1 MSDKETTTPLERS
14 ITKMDVLM
22 RSFGMRTRIFK
33 GPTRGVVK
41 GTRKVYP
48 YELNATLVETARGVG
63 IRIKLE
69 KIWYSFLKL
78 IPFFIII
85 IFSLLQYFAPGAGEA
100 IAEATGI
107 NLFLALLGPEPRII
121 GLWVVLPII
130 GMIVVGS
137 EILERIIRARYIQDR
152 MPRFLSGAEWNI
164 AEPPIVLDFISSIN
178 NLLWIFYVLLIIIFA
193 PMSFS
198 DSIFLNYLS
207 IIYKTD
213 LATVSLGTEGVAV
226 INTTALISVL
236 DISILAGMMFAILYQ
251 NFEKFRGSLD
261 RQQVRQDIRLES
273 QTRQLF
279 QVALGSTLL
288 STILLACF
296 YFTFWPSITIIQ
308 VIIFYA
314 ITMVSSVFGVWLFWH
329 KESYIFIAMAIW
341 FFLADVVMIFLNAN
355 DPSYSWMI
363 ICHLFLIL
371 IVVILSLNRYLESYL
386 AKKGVYEPSWMFN
399 LLPLFSYI
407 AVFWK
412 KKIRLSRGVERE
424 LEEILDEDMKERVKE
439 KLPLV
444 IDKEKI
450 IEKGKEALKI
460 VQYYQ
465 RIVSRVV
472 SGEINIL
479 LITKINAQILEIIKE
494 DKKLF
499 REAKKLFSTVD
510 SLLWEDKYKLKNGEQ
525 ILQIAEKVYN
535 EIVKK

>member
-1 MSDKETTTPLERS
+1 MSSKETTTPLERS
-14 ITKMDVLM
+14 TTKMDVLM

-33 GPTRGVVK
+33 GPTRAIVK

-85 IFSLLQYFAPGAGEA
+85 LFSMLQYFAPGAGEA

-107 NLFLALLGPEPRII
+107 NLFLVLLGPNPRIV
-121 GLWVVLPII
+121 GLWIVLPII
-130 GMIVVGS
+130 GAIVVGS

-164 AEPPIVLDFISSIN
+164 AEPPIVLDFISSTN
-178 NLLWIFYVLLIIIFA
+178 NLLWIFYVFLIIIFA

-198 DSIFLNYLS
+198 AEIFENF
-207 IIYKTD
+207 
-213 LATVSLGTEGVAV
+213 LAVYEVEGASL
-226 INTTALISVL
+226 INTTALISIL
-236 DISILAGMMFAILYQ
+236 DISILSGMMFAILYQ

-273 QTRQLF
+273 QTRQLV
-279 QVALGSTLL
+279 QVAIGSTLL

-296 YFTFWPSITIIQ
+296 YFTFWSNITIIQ
-308 VIIFYA
+308 VIIFYS
-314 ITMVSSVFGVWLFWH
+314 ITIVSSVFGVWLFWH

-341 FFLADVVMIFLNAN
+341 FFLTDVVMIFLNAN
-355 DPSYSWMI
+355 NPSYSWMI

-399 LLPLFSYI
+399 LLPLFTYI

-412 KKIRLSRGVERE
+412 KKIRVSRGVEKE
-424 LEEILDEDMKERVKE
+424 LEEILDEDMKEKVRE

-444 IDKEKI
+444 IDKDKI
-450 IEKGKEALKI
+450 SEKGKEAIKI

-465 RIVSRVV
+465 RIVSRIV
-472 SGEINIL
+472 SGELNIQLLINI
-479 LITKINAQILEIIKE
+479 NSQVLEIIKE
-494 DKKLF
+494 DKQLF
-499 REAKKLFSTVD
+499 KEAKKLFSAVD
-510 SLLWEDKYKLKNGEQ
+510 SLLWEDNYKLKNGEQ
-525 ILQIAEKVYN
+525 VLQTAENVYN
-535 EIVKK
+535 EIVKKR

>member
-85 IFSLLQYFAPGAGEA
+85 LFSLLQYFAPGAGET

-121 GLWVVLPII
+121 GLWIVLPIVGI
-130 GMIVVGS
+130 IVVGS

-193 PMSFS
+193 PMTFS
-198 DSIFLNYLS
+198 ADIFQSYLS
-207 IIYKTD
+207 VIYKNP
-213 LATVSLGTEGVAV
+213 AVSVEVEGASV
-226 INTTALISVL
+226 INTTALISIL

-273 QTRQLF
+273 QTRQLI

-308 VIIFYA
+308 VIIFYT
-314 ITMVSSVFGVWLFWH
+314 ITMISSVFGVWLFWH
-329 KESYIFIAMAIW
+329 KENYIFIAMAIW
-341 FFLADVVMIFLNAN
+341 FFLVDVVMIFLNAN

-371 IVVILSLNRYLESYL
+371 VVVILSLNRYLESYL
-386 AKKGVYEPSWMFN
+386 AKKGVYEPSWIFN
-399 LLPLFSYI
+399 FLPLFSYI
-407 AVFWK
+407 AIFWK
-412 KKIRLSRGVERE
+412 KKIRVSRGVERE
-424 LEEILDEDMKERVKE
+424 LEEILDEDMKEKVRE

-479 LITKINAQILEIIKE
+479 LITKINAQILEIIQE
-494 DKKLF
+494 DKQLIKD
-499 REAKKLFSTVD
+499 AKKLFSTVD
-510 SLLWEDKYKLKNGEQ
+510 SLLWEDKYKLKNGDK

-535 EIVKK
+535 EIVKR